1 MNPTYDGVW
10 HNPNLVKCSYTFGG
24 HMIFWGG
31 LATDKILISCYNHDV
46 NKMIGRLKKWYDG
59 NKYFIFDDHI
69 TLVSWG
75 NYDLQ

>member
-1 MNPTYDGVW
+1 
-10 HNPNLVKCSYTFGG
+10 
-24 HMIFWGG
+24 MIFWGG